1 LFYAYFPYQRFLL
14 FGFFFFPFPLISKTN
29 LPASRCF
36 SALQAKKNVSQNR
49 LFCQAPFAFFIFIF
63 FQAFFI
69 HQKPEKIKLSASL
82 PPSYRNIKK
91 NNQLLL
97 FQSLFGIINTHL

>member
-1 LFYAYFPYQRFLL
+1 LL

-29 LPASRCF
+29 LLASRCF
-36 SALQAKKNVSQNR
+36 NALQAKKNVSQNR
-49 LFCQAPFAFFIFIF
+49 LFCQAPFAFLFLF
-63 FQAFFI
+63 FFKFFFI

-97 FQSLFGIINTHL
+97 FQSPFGVINIHL

>member
-1 LFYAYFPYQRFLL
+1 LL

-49 LFCQAPFAFFIFIF
+49 LFCQAPFAFLFLFFFKLFSFI
-63 FQAFFI
+63 
-69 HQKPEKIKLSASL
+69 KNRKKIKLSASL

-97 FQSLFGIINTHL
+97 FQSPFGVINIHL